1 MPQKETGNTT
11 AEIYWPAI
19 GRFDHDVPRQEPELE
34 HFSGGN
40 DQWYETERFGC
51 DTPKETEERKRSAE
65 ITWSWYPGARRLG
78 NDLQEEN

>member
-1 MPQKETGNTT
+1 MDSIVVSVDCKQSFTSATKNCWYIRDCCACMMPQKETGNTT

-40 DQWYETERFGC
+40 DQ
-51 DTPKETEERKRSAE
+51 
-65 ITWSWYPGARRLG
+65 
-78 NDLQEEN
+78 